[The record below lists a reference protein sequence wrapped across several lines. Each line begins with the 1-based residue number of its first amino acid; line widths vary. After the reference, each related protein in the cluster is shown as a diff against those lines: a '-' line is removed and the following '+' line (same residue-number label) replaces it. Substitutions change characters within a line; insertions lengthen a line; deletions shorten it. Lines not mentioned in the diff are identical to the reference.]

1 MWHCI
6 YFPPAFML
14 AAMTR
19 NVIPLLYSFRRCP
32 YAIRARMAVWSAGI
46 PVQLEE
52 VSLKNKPIAMLKLSS
67 KGTVPVLVDGDELL
81 DESLDI
87 MLWALRQKDPDSWY
101 ADLSQEELNKSLE
114 LIRENDDEFKHW
126 LDRYKYADRHPD
138 FSQEYYRMKCK
149 SFLER
154 LEVILQ
160 QQPCLIRNE
169 VTLADIAIFPF
180 IRQFSMVDKD
190 WFDQSPYPALR
201 SWLESLL
208 ELPLFL
214 EVMEK
219 RQ

>member
-1 MWHCI
+1 MRHCI
-6 YFPPAFML
+6 FVPLTIML

-52 VSLKNKPIAMLKLSS
+52 VSLKNKPVAMLKLSS
-67 KGTVPVLVDGDELL
+67 KGTVPVLVDGDEVL

-101 ADLSQEELNKSLE
+101 ADLSHEELNNSLE
-114 LIRENDDEFKHW
+114 LIRENDGEFKHW

-138 FSQEYYRMKCK
+138 FSQEYYRKKCE
-149 SFLER
+149 SFLQR
-154 LEVILQ
+154 LEAILQ
-160 QQPCLIRNE
+160 PQSYLIRNE
-169 VTLADIAIFPF
+169 FTLADIAIFPF
-180 IRQFSMVDKD
+180 IRQFSMVDKH
-190 WFDQSPYPALR
+190 WFDQRPYPALR
-201 SWLESLL
+201 NWLESLL

-214 EVMEK
+214 QVMEK